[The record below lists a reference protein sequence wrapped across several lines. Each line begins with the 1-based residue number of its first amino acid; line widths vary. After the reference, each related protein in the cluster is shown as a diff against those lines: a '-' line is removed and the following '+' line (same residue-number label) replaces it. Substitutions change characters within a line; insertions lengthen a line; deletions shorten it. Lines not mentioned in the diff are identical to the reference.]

1 MLELGAD
8 PAKARVCT
16 VPYGSVLLFSNALVH
31 RSLPNNSAQVV
42 QCAVCTVYPALCQC
56 KHHEFDFRSGGR
68 WTSGGR
74 TLPCPQGGP
83 APRNCQ

>member
-42 QCAVCTVYPALCQC
+42 QCAVCTVMQ
-56 KHHEFDFRSGGR
+56 
-68 WTSGGR
+68 T
-74 TLPCPQGGP
+74 
-83 APRNCQ
+83 PRI